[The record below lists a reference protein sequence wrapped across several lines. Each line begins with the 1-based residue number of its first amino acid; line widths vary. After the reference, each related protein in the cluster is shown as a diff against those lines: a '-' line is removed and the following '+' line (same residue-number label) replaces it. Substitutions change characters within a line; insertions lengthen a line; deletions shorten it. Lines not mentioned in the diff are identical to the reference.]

1 MRLVIDTGILISAIL
16 KDSATRGILL
26 ESVKKIKIW
35 KTSELMGYFKKRG

>member
-16 KDSATRGILL
+16 KDNDKHF

-35 KTSELMGYFKKRG
+35 KTSELVSYFKKRG